1 MKNRLL
7 WALILSV
14 GITALYFGIARP
26 HVSSIPKEVLDPM
39 AELKPPALPP
49 IELPTLVIPEIPT
62 MTPAI
67 LPSKPRLDPLARP
80 PEVPIQNQAT
90 IDFSTGA
97 PVVKTHGKDQDALEA
112 ALKEMAEVTK
122 DARIELRKHSGNETK
137 P

>member
-26 HVSSIPKEVLDPM
+26 HVSSIPKEMLDPM

-49 IELPTLVIPEIPT
+49 IELPALVIPEIP
-62 MTPAI
+62 AI
-67 LPSKPRLDPLARP
+67 KPPVVSSQTRSDPILGR

-97 PVVKTHGKDQDALEA
+97 PVVRVHGKDQDALEA

-122 DARIELRKHSGNETK
+122 DAKIEMKK
-137 P
+137 

>member
-14 GITALYFGIARP
+14 GIAALYFGIARP
-26 HVSSIPKEVLDPM
+26 HVSTIPKELLEPM

-49 IELPTLVIPEIPT
+49 IELPALVIPELPT
-62 MTPAI
+62 LTLPAVSA
-67 LPSKPRLDPLARP
+67 PPRTDPVPRV

-97 PVVKTHGKDQDALEA
+97 PVVRRHGKDQDALDA

-122 DARIELRKHSGNETK
+122 DARIEVKK
-137 P
+137 